1 MPIFLI
7 SKLITINSGDED
19 YESTTSLP
27 IGYFNGNASEAFS
40 LCDRLDGEI
49 EHKKIIWDNWL
60 KRKNS
65 FHRAH
70 RDEIIKLQAEF
81 KLLKKEESF
90 LLEKITGDMEQDD
103 KISDVVGVL
112 KQVKK
117 GLKAISDKIFET
129 ETGSL
134 SDKFLKDN
142 PEPENVQDVIRYD
155 YMELREVK

>member
-19 YESTTSLP
+19 YESTRSEP
-27 IGYFNGNASEAFS
+27 IGYFNGCAEEAII
-40 LCDRLDGEI
+40 LCDRLDVEI

-60 KRKNS
+60 RRKNV
-65 FHRAH
+65 FHRAS
-70 RDEIIKLQAEF
+70 REKIQELQSEF
-81 KLLKKEESF
+81 KILKKEESA